1 MNRLIL
7 IALLFPFASFAQ
19 TGAKQD
25 PQYVAVHKDPRIDVL
40 VKKQA
45 EVNDASIKLYRK
57 SDKGFRIQ
65 VINTNDRNLAFSIKA
80 KLLQLYPDQKVYMSY
95 AAPFYKLRFGNFL
108 KKEDA
113 DNYKKELSKF
123 FTQPMYIVN
132 DQIEIKPMTEEEYLA
147 EKNKTV
153 SMRN

>member
-1 MNRLIL
+1 MRLLSI
-7 IALLFPFASFAQ
+7 IAIVLPFTVSAQ
-19 TGAKQD
+19 LTSKQ
-25 PQYVAVHKDPRIDVL
+25 PAQFVTVHKDPRVDAL
-40 VKKQA
+40 MKKQA
-45 EVNDASIKLYRK
+45 EVNDATIKLYRK

-65 VINTNDRNLAFSIKA
+65 VINTNDRVLAFSIKA

-113 DNYKKELSKF
+113 DTYKTELSKI
-123 FTQPMYIVN
+123 FTQPMYVVN

-147 EKNKTV
+147 EKQKLNGPK
-153 SMRN
+153 N